1 MGREK
6 KEEIKDSRNK
16 ITLPLRTRKR
26 VVLHFPPSV
35 VQTPVTYMLAKEYD
49 IACNILRAEIAPEE
63 AGTLVMEM
71 DGLQD
76 RLDKAI
82 EKIKGY
88 GIEVTE
94 IARKVIFDMDKCT
107 HCGACISVCLAG
119 ALKLDEEY
127 HLQFI
132 EPKCT
137 VCEMC
142 VSACPVD
149 VVNID
154 I

>member
-1 MGREK
+1 MASK
-6 KEEIKDSRNK
+6 KKKIESKEIQSDSS
-16 ITLPLRTRKR
+16 LRTRRR
-26 VVLHFPPSV
+26 VVLAFPPNV

-49 IACNILRAEIAPEE
+49 IISNILRAEIAPEE
-63 AGTLVMEM
+63 SGKLVLEM
-71 DGLQD
+71 DGYPEK
-76 RLDKAI
+76 LDEAI
-82 EKIKGY
+82 QKIKDY

-94 IARKVIFDMDKCT
+94 IARKVTFNMDKCI
-107 HCGACISVCLAG
+107 HCGACVSVCLAG
-119 ALKLDEEY
+119 ALKLDENY

-142 VSACPVD
+142 VPSCPVD